1 MRTPKERKM
10 QKIREKAGSMIVVTS
25 FCLFLVSLARA
36 GELAKS
42 LQWVDHKPNPRFAV
56 HDAGTPGDAGDDLVL
71 DKKTGLIWARNAN
84 VPGESMVWDDALNY
98 CAEKVSLGNLKG
110 WHLPTKEEI
119 TSLVDPSQKYPVLP
133 KGHPFVNVKYT
144 YWTSTVYKDYP
155 DDAWYISIHHG
166 VIDAWP
172 KIRKY
177 YVWPVTGQ

>member
-1 MRTPKERKM
+1 METMRKM
-10 QKIREKAGSMIVVTS
+10 TQSMILVPS
-25 FCLFLVSLARA
+25 FCFCLVSLTQA
-36 GELAKS
+36 GQLAKS
-42 LQWVDHKPNPRFAV
+42 LPWVDHEPNPRFAV
-56 HDAGTPGDAGDDLVL
+56 HDAGTPGNEKDDLVL

-84 VPGESMVWDDALNY
+84 LAGESMPWGDALDY

-110 WHLPTKEEI
+110 WHLPAKEEL
-119 TSLVDPSQKYPVLP
+119 TSLVDPSQKHPVLP

-155 DDAWYISIHHG
+155 DDAWYVSIHHG

-177 YVWPVTGQ
+177 YVWPVTGP